1 MLQNYFIANGEKY
14 YTGTVIIVEHLGK
27 QVEASFMYYDVDMNK
42 YFYKIKNCT
51 HAVPTE
57 YFNRVFIGATDKTD
71 PTVHLPV
78 IKTKKDFRI
87 DGLFLGWMWYI
98 FLMLISVIFNG
109 AIGLWILISIV
120 FFSWR
125 AKKIKKEGTYIER

>member
-1 MLQNYFIANGEKY
+1 M
-14 YTGTVIIVEHLGK
+14 
-27 QVEASFMYYDVDMNK
+27 
-42 YFYKIKNCT
+42 
-51 HAVPTE
+51 
-57 YFNRVFIGATDKTD
+57 
-71 PTVHLPV
+71 HLPI
-78 IKTKKDFRI
+78 IKTKKDFQI

-125 AKKIKKEGTYIER
+125 AKKIKREGTYIER

>member
-1 MLQNYFIANGEKY
+1 MLQNYFIANGGKY

-78 IKTKKDFRI
+78 IKTKKDFQI

>member
-1 MLQNYFIANGEKY
+1 MLQNYFIANGKKY

-78 IKTKKDFRI
+78 IKTKKDFQI